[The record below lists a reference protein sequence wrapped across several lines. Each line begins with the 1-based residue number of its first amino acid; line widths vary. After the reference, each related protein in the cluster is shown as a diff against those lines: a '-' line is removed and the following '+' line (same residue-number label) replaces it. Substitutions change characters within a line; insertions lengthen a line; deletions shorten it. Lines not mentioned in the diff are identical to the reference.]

1 MTTIKSNIPGFEDYY
16 VTSDGKVF
24 NLNTGL
30 CLKPQNHHRYGYLR
44 VCLCADRKPK
54 MESIHRLVAKA
65 YLPNPKNLP
74 CVMHLDDNPKNN
86 HVSNLRWATHQENMV
101 DRDSKD
107 RQAKGEHHGMSGRT
121 GEACPVYGRTGAKNP
136 MYGATG
142 EKNPNAKLSNVQRA
156 EIQQKY
162 KTDAYSHR
170 KLALE
175 YGMSRTQIARIVN
188 NTK

>member
-1 MTTIKSNIPGFEDYY
+1 MKANIDGYPNYHVSQDGRVYSFKS
-16 VTSDGKVF
+16 KQW
-24 NLNTGL
+24 
-30 CLKPQNHHRYGYLR
+30 LKPRMKKNGYLQ
-44 VCLCADRKPK
+44 VNLSLNGKQNEK
-54 MESIHRLVAKA
+54 SIHRLVAEVYIA
-65 YLPNPKNLP
+65 NSKNLP

-86 HVSNLRWATHQENMV
+86 HVSNLRWATHQENMA